1 LAVFFACQSG
11 KNGGDVNFELCH
23 SRNQCLT
30 AVAALFL
37 FNLRRWFS
45 AVVTEATQSL
55 RSFGSVEIVCFFLP
69 VVVFTNFASFY
80 PP

>member
-1 LAVFFACQSG
+1 MFFTCQSG
-11 KNGGDVNFELCH
+11 KNGGDMNLELCH

-37 FNLRRWFS
+37 SNLRRWLS

-55 RSFGSVEIVCFFLP
+55 RSFGSVESVCFFLS

-80 PP
+80 LP

>member
-1 LAVFFACQSG
+1 MNLA
-11 KNGGDVNFELCH
+11 LCH

-37 FNLRRWFS
+37 SNLRQWLS

-55 RSFGSVEIVCFFLP
+55 RSFGSVEIVCFFLS

-80 PP
+80 LP